1 MRVFVPMPDEW
12 DSGIDFAGVALVPY
26 RAGLPLWKEP
36 PIVEAA
42 REHGDVAEAGRPLV
56 KAA

>member
-12 DSGIDFAGVALVPY
+12 DSGLAFAGTPLVPY
-26 RAGLPLWKEP
+26 RAGMPLWREP
-36 PIVEAA
+36 EAA
-42 REHGDVAEAGRPLV
+42 KPREEAEPAEPL

>member
-12 DSGIDFAGVALVPY
+12 ESGLAFAGMALVPY
-26 RAGLPLWKEP
+26 RAGLPLWREP
-36 PIVEAA
+36 
-42 REHGDVAEAGRPLV
+42 VAEKPREEGAAGEVPL

>member
-12 DSGIDFAGVALVPY
+12 DSGLAFAGMALVPY

-36 PIVEAA
+36 EPEKPREADA
-42 REHGDVAEAGRPLV
+42 AQEPL

>member
-12 DSGIDFAGVALVPY
+12 DSGLEFAGAALVPY

-36 PIVEAA
+36 PITEAPRPRDEEDDRA
-42 REHGDVAEAGRPLV
+42 R
-56 KAA
+56 AA

>member
-12 DSGIDFAGVALVPY
+12 DSGLAFAGMALVPY
-26 RAGLPLWKEP
+26 RAGLPLWREPEAAKEP
-36 PIVEAA
+36 REEASP
-42 REHGDVAEAGRPLV
+42 AEPL

>member
-12 DSGIDFAGVALVPY
+12 DSGLAFAGMALVPY
-26 RAGLPLWKEP
+26 RAGLPLWQEP
-36 PIVEAA
+36 QAEPA
-42 REHGDVAEAGRPLV
+42 REERAPAELV

>member
-12 DSGIDFAGVALVPY
+12 DSGLAFAGVALVPY
-26 RAGLPLWKEP
+26 RAGLPLWREP
-36 PIVEAA
+36 VVEAPP
-42 REHGDVAEAGRPLV
+42 GAGAPEEVPL

>member
-12 DSGIDFAGVALVPY
+12 DSGLAFAGMALVPY
-26 RAGLPLWKEP
+26 RAGLPLWREP
-36 PIVEAA
+36 
-42 REHGDVAEAGRPLV
+42 VAEAPRDAGVAEDVPL

>member
-12 DSGIDFAGVALVPY
+12 DSGLAFAGMVLVPY
-26 RAGLPLWKEP
+26 RAGLPLWREP
-36 PIVEAA
+36 EVAKPREEPAA
-42 REHGDVAEAGRPLV
+42 EEPL